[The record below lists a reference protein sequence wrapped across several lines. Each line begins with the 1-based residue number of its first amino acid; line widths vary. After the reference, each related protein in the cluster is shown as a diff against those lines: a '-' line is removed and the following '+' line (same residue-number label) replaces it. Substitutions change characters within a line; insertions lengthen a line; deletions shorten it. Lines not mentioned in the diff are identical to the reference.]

1 MYPGLQDG
9 INLWG
14 LRWGAAVDAGKYND
28 ALGARSSHE
37 LNIGGAGAPTSIHR
51 VTKSTKV
58 SPRKQNKANLFS
70 RPDFTRMYSFVHKKN
85 EQKTCGKTYI
95 SYASRNQ
102 ERVFP
107 MPQKKQHRHT
117 GTEAAPRKQR
127 DANTRALLLVLPCP
141 VREIRPPP
149 PAGRGPCRAGPL
161 QGGRGG
167 ATNSPDLD
175 LREGNVSRC
184 RQHLR
189 VL

>member
-70 RPDFTRMYSFVHKKN
+70 RPDFTRMTSLACILLYTKKTN
-85 EQKTCGKTYI
+85 KKTCGKTYI

-117 GTEAAPRKQR
+117 GTEAAPLKQR

-141 VREIRPPP
+141 VREIPPP
-149 PAGRGPCRAGPL
+149 LQDGAPAGRGPYRAGGAARRTHPIWISV
-161 QGGRGG
+161 RGMYPV
-167 ATNSPDLD
+167 AAST
-175 LREGNVSRC
+175 
-184 RQHLR
+184 
-189 VL
+189 